1 MKQHNILITSAG
13 KRVVLTRAFKD
24 TLAKYDSKAKV
35 YTTDM
40 NPEMAPAG
48 YVSDECIQVPR
59 CTADNYVEL
68 LLQICKEKSIGLI
81 IPTIDTELLILAINR
96 LKFEELGV
104 VVSVPSMDFVAICR
118 DKRNTGQFLEA
129 HVFAYRQRWINII
142 LFFLYLPSLMT
153 VLLSANLHYITKPE
167 ELTDDILNDP
177 KLLFM
182 EYIDKKV
189 YKEYTVDMY
198 YGADNELKCLCSA

>member
-129 HVFAYRQRWINII
+129 HGIRIPAEVEDVYKRQE
-142 LFFLYLPSLMT
+142 
-153 VLLSANLHYITKPE
+153 VLCRFSANHK
-167 ELTDDILNDP
+167 
-177 KLLFM
+177 
-182 EYIDKKV
+182 
-189 YKEYTVDMY
+189 
-198 YGADNELKCLCSA
+198 